1 MKQSLGAWEIHVNTE
16 AMPEKIAT
24 AFDGLNQKWLGAKY
38 RPIAYLGSQLVNGTN
53 HAILGQ
59 QTMIDADNTKNVVLA
74 VFNEPIFKG
83 KIVEATLVYL
93 EHILDTFSA
102 CGEIHVND
110 DFKITV
116 EAQTA
121 FDALIEKCTG
131 VKVEPFAFLATQ
143 VTTDVNYFF
152 AAVVTSLTNPTT
164 QNVDLVMVS
173 PNSYTIT
180 LDIII

>member
-131 VKVEPFAFLATQ
+131 VKVEPFCDPGYDRRQLLFCSRCYVAHKPHNSKRRSRHGESEFLYNHTR
-143 VTTDVNYFF
+143 YYH
-152 AAVVTSLTNPTT
+152 LE
-164 QNVDLVMVS
+164 
-173 PNSYTIT
+173 
-180 LDIII
+180 